1 MIAHNPPILF
11 VNPSLGTRRYED
23 EDRLRSYLSLGTLTS
38 ALKNRDFLKRYAER
52 LGKKELIFNSAED
65 YPEFDVRI
73 INLSLKPDR
82 QSIREYFAGF
92 FANFTDK
99 PLIIGMTATSA
110 QLDEASTVA
119 RVASEMVPAAIR
131 IIGGA
136 HVSVASVDFLKQSQ
150 FQIACVGEGVETMV
164 EIALQLSISRCC
176 DFSSIA
182 GIAFKEENEQA
193 HLNSSR
199 VPLFELDDYPF
210 PSDSLDL
217 FWKGAGDDKDQRHYL
232 IHILS
237 GYGCPHDCIFC
248 AQRNIHGS
256 DIRERSAGNIF
267 EEISQLVA
275 RGFSDFAFVQ
285 ETFLN
290 RKQRIEDFC
299 RKILDSGLKI
309 KWTAEARADQLT
321 YDQLKLMQAA
331 GLRFVQIGVESGD
344 PALLKR
350 IGKNIN
356 LEQVVQL
363 RNWCLELK
371 INTAFYLLVGLPGQ
385 GWQSVLRT
393 VLFIKDYP
401 PYNRITQHASVSIAI
416 PYPGTKIQKTKSVRL
431 TDNAKVQLN
440 WPQRNPDIRV
450 NEAGEFLG
458 KNTTET
464 DDMTP
469 HEILEAWL
477 YLDDFCQ
484 FLLHALY
491 PDQNQKNS
499 ENITKSV
506 EYAGRMYYM
515 IQRRTIRDLIIRAQ
529 SQLSAK
535 ARKAGYTEISRL
547 DGDIEKHFKDVTT
560 NTEPLFDVYSRFLST
575 VKFLNGFNTM
585 KWLSI
590 GNRIKWMKLCA
601 LIWYFRAGE
610 INDFR
615 FDVDDK
621 KMGLKLDMRLQNLN
635 EMQLNRYLTQ
645 IDGGDCMEPMPNISI
660 SRWNMSAFGIKF
672 YITRNKT
679 MEISL

>member
-1 MIAHNPPILF
+1 
-11 VNPSLGTRRYED
+11 
-23 EDRLRSYLSLGTLTS
+23 LTS

-52 LGKKELIFNSAED
+52 LGKKELILNSAED
-65 YPEFDVRI
+65 YPEFDIRI
-73 INLSLKPDR
+73 MNLSLKPDG
-82 QSIREYFAGF
+82 QSIREYFAEF
-92 FANFTDK
+92 FANFTEK

-110 QLDEASTVA
+110 QLDEAVTVA
-119 RVASEMVPAAIR
+119 RVASEMLPAAIR

-150 FQIACVGEGVETMV
+150 FQMACVGEGVETMA
-164 EIALQLSISRCC
+164 EIALQLSIARCC
-176 DFSSIA
+176 DLSSIA
-182 GIAFKEENEQA
+182 GIAFKEENDQI

-217 FWKGAGDDKDQRHYL
+217 FWKDAGVDKDQLHYL

-248 AQRNIHGS
+248 AQRSIHGS
-256 DIRERSAGNIF
+256 GIRERSAGNIF
-267 EEISQLVA
+267 EEISKLVA
-275 RGFSDFAFVQ
+275 RGFSHFAFVQ

-290 RKQRIEDFC
+290 RKQRIDAFC
-299 RKILDSGLKI
+299 RLILGSGLKVE
-309 KWTAEARADQLT
+309 WTAEARADQLT
-321 YDQLKLMQAA
+321 YGQLKLMQAA

-350 IGKNIN
+350 MGKNID

-363 RNWCLELK
+363 RNWCHELK

-393 VLFIKDYP
+393 ALFMKEHP

-431 TDNAKVQLN
+431 TDNNNAQLN
-440 WPQRNPDIRV
+440 WPQRNPVIRV
-450 NEAGEFLG
+450 NDAGEFLG

-477 YLDDFCQ
+477 YLDDFCH

-491 PDQNQKNS
+491 TEQNQKNS
-499 ENITKSV
+499 ENITKSM

-529 SQLSAK
+529 SHLTAEI
-535 ARKAGYTEISRL
+535 RKANYAEISRL
-547 DGDIEKHFKDVTT
+547 DGDIETHFKDVTAS
-560 NTEPLFDVYSRFLST
+560 TERLFDVYSRFT
-575 VKFLNGFNTM
+575 AVAKFLNGFKTM

-590 GNRIKWMKLCA
+590 ENRIKWMKLCA
-601 LIWYFRAGE
+601 LAWHFGKGE
-610 INDFR
+610 IYDFR
-615 FDVDDK
+615 FDMDDK
-621 KMGLKLDMRLQNLN
+621 KVGLKLDMRLQNLN

-645 IDGGDCMEPMPNISI
+645 IDGGVCLETMPDISI
-660 SRWNMSAFGIKF
+660 SERNISAFGITF
-672 YITRNKT
+672 YQSRNMA